1 MGRVLVRL
9 RHVHDARLGRDPRD
23 EVVVVRAQHLARVRI
38 DLALRQNQF
47 NFGPHFVQFHAASP
61 GQTAAIATTAPA
73 MHDVAVSADTT
84 LDATLDASTGETFD
98 CVVLPGGLPG
108 ATNLRDDERVQ
119 SLIRR
124 QNEAGRQ
131 LAAICAAPI
140 ALGKAGVLEGRSATC
155 YPGFEEE
162 LLGANPSEDRVV
174 DDGNVVTSRG
184 PGTVFDFSLA
194 LVAKLKDS
202 ETAEALRN
210 GMLLTT

>member
-1 MGRVLVRL
+1 MSRVAVL
-9 RHVHDARLGRDPRD
+9 
-23 EVVVVRAQHLARVRI
+23 LAEGFEEI
-38 DLALRQNQF
+38 E
-47 NFGPHFVQFHAASP
+47 
-61 GQTAAIATTAPA
+61 AIAIIDILRRAELDVTTVGVSGTTVTGS
-73 MHDVAVSADTT
+73 HDVAVSADT
-84 LDATLDASTGETFD
+84 TLDASTGETFD